1 MSRQALSR
9 EKACSRVTGFGKV
22 TRKAPPEG
30 SVGQHASLRASS
42 GQREVCVLGQQG
54 GSSCFRG
61 RGMSLCLLPGFDGH
75 WGGGEVWAD
84 EWPGAESMS
93 LGSRQGRQAREHY
106 KALGER

>member
-1 MSRQALSR
+1 
-9 EKACSRVTGFGKV
+9 
-22 TRKAPPEG
+22 
-30 SVGQHASLRASS
+30 
-42 GQREVCVLGQQG
+42 
-54 GSSCFRG
+54 
-61 RGMSLCLLPGFDGH
+61 MSLCLLPGFDGH